1 MVGLKTDLHEK
12 KEKTARIYLGG
23 LYTFGE
29 ATARII
35 FDAIPLNAL
44 KELLEIIIDEY
55 EKSTYSQFELFS
67 KNLLNTF
74 STNFLSSWF
83 LAKYKTKEKV
93 YLENNITEN
102 KLFKKNFSNFPFTNL
117 SENNNFDNITKIL
130 YQELWFNEDTQE
142 NKKLKNTYILKA

>member
-1 MVGLKTDLHEK
+1 M
-12 KEKTARIYLGG
+12 
-23 LYTFGE
+23 
-29 ATARII
+29 
-35 FDAIPLNAL
+35 
-44 KELLEIIIDEY
+44 
-55 EKSTYSQFELFS
+55 
-67 KNLLNTF
+67 LLNIKSF
-74 STNFLSSWF
+74 FKYSIYIGHSASNSLFLSSWF